1 MINGSCLFFNTNLT
15 CEFFMINKLK
25 SSFERIMIID
35 DDDVD
40 AYVFSKLISKNNFAQ
55 NILKYNS
62 AEKALNYIIENK
74 ENQLLMPQIIFLDI
88 YMPNMNGF
96 EFLENLKKV
105 FKKTIRNCKII
116 IVSSSIDDSD
126 ISRVKLDNC
135 ISLFAVKPVTKKIFE
150 DLISL

>member
-1 MINGSCLFFNTNLT
+1 MLNQV
-15 CEFFMINKLK
+15 E